1 MTPVMTAEDIRDAT
15 ETFARYGVPEHRIF
29 TEIMRARYLDYALFQ
44 SIENRQYGVSI
55 EDLYENMKKTSDTL
69 GLYEGDADTYVRA
82 YTLAL
87 RVDPMAFAPD
97 VTEKENSLSFLLKR
111 ICERA
116 KEGGHTVLFSGA
128 ERYLFQTPHIS
139 DALADCR
146 LAFTV
151 KEGPWKK
158 RLQLLFPR
166 CRVMTEGELA
176 EDTVTYD
183 YIFQF
188 AEEGNHSLARLLKDD
203 GLMDVMISYPWLQS
217 SEMEEDRKSWMVS
230 GKLASY
236 KDVAANGKEFALLQ
250 FSKEA
255 SPTVSFYNTLS
266 SGIDFERVKLFDISY
281 DDFQNAGEWEFDL
294 FAFNAWPALQ
304 TLLSGHLLDMGHT
317 IESAFSSIEEE
328 EIEEDLPVL
337 FAEDIREYG
346 IYHDSA
352 DMEKSGNRGSVLHG
366 GDLALSI
373 YDGEIHMIPVPEG
386 KTYVAGK
393 GVFGFRGTISS
404 WYLKLYLDGPV
415 GRLFL
420 ETMKSG
426 KGYAFTPTRFLRI
439 PIPWADER
447 IIAEGEK
454 LCREAVEKLA
464 DAEENWRLA
473 KRRSVGLMMDHSRE

>member
-44 SIENRQYGVSI
+44 STENRQYGVSI
-55 EDLYENMKKTSDTL
+55 EDLYENMKKTSDIL

-87 RVDPMAFAPD
+87 RVDPMVFAPD
-97 VTEKENSLSFLLKR
+97 TSEKENSLSFLLQR

-146 LAFTV
+146 LAFAV

-166 CRVMTEGELA
+166 CRVMTEKELE

-217 SEMEEDRKSWMVS
+217 QDMEEDRKSWMKE
-230 GKLASY
+230 GKLTSY
-236 KDVAANGKEFALLQ
+236 EDVAADGKEFALLQ

-255 SPTVSFYNTLS
+255 SPAVSFYNTLS
-266 SGIDFERVKLFDISY
+266 SGSDFESTRLFDIST
-281 DDFQNAGEWEFDL
+281 DDFQNADEWDFDL

-304 TLLSGHLLDMGHT
+304 TILAGHLLDMGHT
-317 IESAFSSIEEE
+317 MEGSFSSIEEE
-328 EIEEDLPVL
+328 DIEEALPVL
-337 FAEDIREYG
+337 SAEDIREYG
-346 IYHDSA
+346 IYHESTST
-352 DMEKSGNRGSVLHG
+352 EKPEKRAVILHG

-386 KTYVAGK
+386 KTYAAGK
-393 GVFGFRGTISS
+393 GVFGFRGSISS
-404 WYLKLYLDGPV
+404 WYMKLYLDGPV

-426 KGYAFTPTRFLRI
+426 KGYAFTPSRFLRI
-439 PIPWADER
+439 PVPWADER
-447 IIAEGEK
+447 ILAEGDR
-454 LCREAVEKLA
+454 LCRDAVEKLA
-464 DAEENWRLA
+464 AAEENWRLA
-473 KRRSVGLMMDHSRE
+473 KRSSVGLMMDHSRE

>member
-44 SIENRQYGVSI
+44 STENRQYGVSI

-146 LAFTV
+146 LAFAV

-166 CRVMTEGELA
+166 CRVMTEKEL
-176 EDTVTYD
+176 EDDTVTYD
-183 YIFQF
+183 YIFQL
-188 AEEGNHSLARLLKDD
+188 AEEGNHSLARLLKED
-203 GLMDVMISYPWLQS
+203 GLIDVMISYPWLQS
-217 SEMEEDRKSWMVS
+217 EEMKEDRSAWQKSR
-230 GKLASY
+230 KLEIYEDMAVDGREY
-236 KDVAANGKEFALLQ
+236 AFLQ
-250 FSKEA
+250 FKKEEA
-255 SPTVSFYNTLS
+255 SLLSFYNTLS
-266 SGIDFERVKLFDISY
+266 FGDRFTRTKLFDITAQ
-281 DDFQNAGEWEFDL
+281 DFAGADEWNFDM
-294 FAFNAWPALQ
+294 FAFNAWPPLQ
-304 TLLSGHLLDMGHT
+304 TLLAGHLLDMGHT
-317 IESAFSSIEEE
+317 IGTAYSEIKAEETE
-328 EIEEDLPVL
+328 EAIPVL
-337 FAEDIREYG
+337 SAEDIREYG
-346 IYHDSA
+346 IFHEEGNE
-352 DMEKSGNRGSVLHG
+352 EKAGKKAIILHG

-426 KGYAFTPTRFLRI
+426 KGYAFTPSRFLRI

-447 IIAEGEK
+447 IITEGEK

-473 KRRSVGLMMDHSRE
+473 KRRSVGLIMDHNRE